1 MAISLLDN
9 IAIKKKS
16 PNVERDLFAT
26 IADMAAYNENY
37 LPDVFEC
44 NVIEDGNRYRY
55 NRTNIVDETLGR
67 WRRVESGGG
76 AELIDYY
83 KKTEID
89 ELLGKKVSVEDGKG
103 LSTNDYTAVEKE
115 KLASLENYDDSAIR
129 EHITNSEQAIS
140 DIQTSIGAETLATTA
155 QTVKGAINEVK
166 TNAEAAST
174 ALDARVKVNED
185 AIAVINGDSTV
196 TGSIKKSAATTL
208 RDAKSYTDQKI
219 EEMSSN
225 QAIVCDE
232 KPSYMDGTTTYIK
245 DGMPQTTDEENI
257 WFYYE
262 ADGKLMQTIWITG
275 IETTIVS
282 AGGVNFEDFVSK
294 TKDIAST
301 YEGNEADTD
310 KIPNLAAMQ
319 ALEALLKTDID
330 TRVKIAD
337 IYDGLDN
344 TSAAV
349 PLSAN
354 QGRVLSEKVDTK
366 LDKTFAGDE
375 VANKH
380 LITDSMGNV
389 TLGKYDDALNETSAN
404 AVQNKVIKAEFEKK
418 FDKIQDIANAG
429 KVLTVGED
437 GNMTFSESTAL
448 GSTAEKV
455 SYEND
460 VYFTDV
466 TNLKQAVDKILA
478 KIYYEEPKIT
488 SFTMTPSTDV
498 YEIGTVIPA
507 NTIEFSWA
515 VNKEIKSQALTDCTV
530 AADDRS
536 ATYGAELT
544 NTKTFVL
551 TVSDGEKAATVS
563 KKISF
568 LNKGYW
574 GSAAIPD
581 EYNSEFILGLT
592 NNKFISSNK
601 GDYNF
606 NVGAGEYGY
615 FAVPSTMK
623 FTTIWVNGFQADVE
637 EVATVSFTNA
647 SGHTSTYT
655 ILKTSQSA
663 LGSFTATV
671 KQERRLT
678 DGYKIS

>member
-67 WRRVESGGG
+67 WRKVEGGGG

-89 ELLGKKVSVEDGKG
+89 ELLDKKISVEDGKG
-103 LSTNDYTAVEKE
+103 LSTNDYTTVEKE
-115 KLASLENYDDSAIR
+115 KLASLENYDDSAVR
-129 EHITNSEQAIS
+129 EHITNSEQSIS

-301 YEGNEADTD
+301 YKGDEADTN

-389 TLGKYDDALNETSAN
+389 TLGEYDDALNETSAN
-404 AVQNKVIKAEFEKK
+404 AVQNKVIKVEFEKK
-418 FDKIQDIANAG
+418 FDKVQDIANAG

-515 VNKEIKSQALTDCTV
+515 VNKEIKSQALTDCTI

-551 TVSDGEKAATVS
+551 TISDGSGNPGGVATAS

-581 EYNSEFILGLT
+581 EYNSEFILGLA

-637 EVATVSFTNA
+637 EVATVSFTNV
-647 SGHTSTYT
+647 SGYTSTYT

-663 LGSFTATV
+663 LGTFVATV
-671 KQERRLT
+671 K
-678 DGYKIS
+678 

>member
-67 WRRVESGGG
+67 WRLVEGGGG

-103 LSTNDYTAVEKE
+103 LSTNDYTTVEKE
-115 KLASLENYDDSAIR
+115 KLASLENYDDSAVR

-301 YEGNEADTD
+301 YEGDEADTD
-310 KIPNLAAMQ
+310 KIPNLAAMR

-330 TRVKIAD
+330 TRVKITD

-389 TLGKYDDALNETSAN
+389 ALGEYDDALNETSAN
-404 AVQNKVIKAEFEKK
+404 AVQNKIIKAEFEKK

-488 SFTMTPSTDV
+488 SFTMIPSTDV

-536 ATYGAELT
+536 ATYSAELT

-551 TVSDGEKAATVS
+551 TVSDGEKAATAS

-574 GSAAIPD
+574 GSAVIPD

-655 ILKTSQSA
+655 ILKTSQSS
-663 LGSFTATV
+663 LGTFVATV
-671 KQERRLT
+671 K
-678 DGYKIS
+678 

>member
-67 WRRVESGGG
+67 WRVVESGGG

-103 LSTNDYTAVEKE
+103 LSTNDYTTVEKE
-115 KLASLENYDDSAIR
+115 KLASLENYEDSAVR

-140 DIQTSIGAETLATTA
+140 DIQTSIGAETLATIA

-301 YEGNEADTD
+301 YEGDEADTD
-310 KIPNLAAMQ
+310 KIPNIAAMH
-319 ALEALLKTDID
+319 ALEALLRTDID
-330 TRVKIAD
+330 TRAKIAD

-344 TSAAV
+344 SSAAV

-354 QGRVLSEKVDTK
+354 QGKVLSEKVDTK

-389 TLGKYDDALNETSAN
+389 TLGEYDDALNETSAN
-404 AVQNKVIKAEFEKK
+404 AVQNKIIKAEFEKK
-418 FDKIQDIANAG
+418 FDKVQDIANAG

-437 GNMTFSESTAL
+437 GNMTFSESAAL

-488 SFTMTPSTDV
+488 SFTITPSTDV

-551 TVSDGEKAATVS
+551 TISDGEKAQTAS

-623 FTTIWVNGFQADVE
+623 FTTIWVNGFQADIE
-637 EVATVSFTNA
+637 EVTTVSFTNA

-671 KQERRLT
+671 K
-678 DGYKIS
+678 

>member
-67 WRRVESGGG
+67 WRVVEGGGG

-103 LSTNDYTAVEKE
+103 LSTNDYTTVEKE
-115 KLASLENYDDSAIR
+115 KLASLENYDDSAVR

-294 TKDIAST
+294 TKDIVST
-301 YEGNEADTD
+301 YEGDEADTD

-319 ALEALLKTDID
+319 ALETLLKTDID
-330 TRVKIAD
+330 TRVKISD

-344 TSAAV
+344 SSAAV

-366 LDKTFAGDE
+366 LDKTFTGDE

-380 LITDSMGNV
+380 LITDSLGNV
-389 TLGKYDDALNETSAN
+389 TLGEYDDALNETSAN

-437 GNMTFSESTAL
+437 GNMTFSESTVL

-455 SYEND
+455 FYEND

-507 NTIEFSWA
+507 NTLEFSWA

-536 ATYGAELT
+536 ATYGAELK

-551 TVSDGEKAATVS
+551 TVSDGEKAATAS

-581 EYNSEFILGLT
+581 EYNSEFILGLA

-655 ILKTSQSA
+655 ILKTSQAA
-663 LGSFTATV
+663 LGPVVATV
-671 KQERRLT
+671 K
-678 DGYKIS
+678 

>member
-67 WRRVESGGG
+67 WRVVESGGG

-89 ELLGKKVSVEDGKG
+89 ELLDKKVSVEDGKG
-103 LSTNDYTAVEKE
+103 LSTNDYTTVEKE
-115 KLASLENYDDSAIR
+115 KLASLENYDDSAVR

-174 ALDARVKVNED
+174 ALDAIVKVNED

-301 YEGNEADTD
+301 YEGDEADTD

-389 TLGKYDDALNETSAN
+389 TLGEYDSALDATSVN
-404 AVQNKVIKAEFEKK
+404 AVQNKVIKTELDAKLN
-418 FDKIQDIANAG
+418 IAQDVADAG

-437 GNMTFSESTAL
+437 GNMTFSEPTAL

-455 SYEND
+455 AYVND
-460 VYFTDV
+460 EYPDL
-466 TNLKQAVDKILA
+466 TNVDIAIDKILA

-488 SFTMTPSTDV
+488 SFTITPSTDV

-551 TVSDGEKAATVS
+551 TVSDGEKAQTAS

-574 GSAAIPD
+574 GSAAMPD
-581 EYNSEFILGLT
+581 EYNSEFILGLA

-671 KQERRLT
+671 K
-678 DGYKIS
+678 

>member
-67 WRRVESGGG
+67 WRVVESGGG

-89 ELLGKKVSVEDGKG
+89 ELLDKKVSVEDGKG
-103 LSTNDYTAVEKE
+103 LSTNDYTTVEKE
-115 KLASLENYDDSAIR
+115 KLASLENYDDSAVR

-301 YEGNEADTD
+301 YEGDEADTD
-310 KIPNLAAMQ
+310 KIPNLAAIQ

-380 LITDSMGNV
+380 LITDSMGNI
-389 TLGKYDDALNETSAN
+389 TLGEYDDALNETSAN
-404 AVQNKVIKAEFEKK
+404 AIQNKVIKAEFEKK

-429 KVLTVGED
+429 RVLIVGED

-455 SYEND
+455 SYENN

-551 TVSDGEKAATVS
+551 TVSDGEKAATAS

-581 EYNSEFILGLT
+581 EYNSEFVLGLSGS
-592 NNKFISSNK
+592 KFVTGKAGTYSMS
-601 GDYNF
+601 
-606 NVGAGEYGY
+606 VVAGEYG
-615 FAVPSTMK
+615 FIALPTSFGTVSSVWIGGFEVTVE
-623 FTTIWVNGFQADVE
+623 TAATI
-637 EVATVSFTNA
+637 SFTNE
-647 SGHTSTYT
+647 SG
-655 ILKTSQSA
+655 KTSSYNIYKTGRSG
-663 LGSFTATV
+663 LGSITMEI
-671 KQERRLT
+671 K
-678 DGYKIS
+678 

>member
-26 IADMAAYNENY
+26 IADMAAFNENY

-55 NRTNIVDETLGR
+55 NRTNIVDATLGR
-67 WRRVESGGG
+67 WRKVESGGG

-103 LSTNDYTAVEKE
+103 LSTNDYTTVEKE

-232 KPSYMDGTTTYIK
+232 KPSYMNGTTTYIK

-301 YEGNEADTD
+301 YEGDEAYTD
-310 KIPNLAAMQ
+310 KIPNIAAMQ
-319 ALEALLKTDID
+319 ALEALLRTDINA
-330 TRVKIAD
+330 RVKITD

-344 TSAAV
+344 TSATV

-354 QGRVLSEKVDTK
+354 QGKVLSEKVDTK
-366 LDKTFAGDE
+366 LDKTFVGDD

-389 TLGKYDDALNETSAN
+389 TLGEYDGALDATSAN

-437 GNMTFSESTAL
+437 GNMTFSEPTAL

-455 SYEND
+455 AYVND
-460 VYFTDV
+460 AYPDL
-466 TNLKQAVDKILA
+466 TNVDIAIDKILG
-478 KIYYEEPKIT
+478 KLYYEEPKIT
-488 SFTMTPSTDV
+488 SFTMTPSTDI

-507 NTIEFSWA
+507 NAIEFSWA

-551 TVSDGEKAATVS
+551 TVSDGEKAATAS

-574 GSAAIPD
+574 GAAAIPN

-671 KQERRLT
+671 K
-678 DGYKIS
+678 

>member
-1 MAISLLDN
+1 ML
-9 IAIKKKS
+9 
-16 PNVERDLFAT
+16 E
-26 IADMAAYNENY
+26 
-37 LPDVFEC
+37 
-44 NVIEDGNRYRY
+44 
-55 NRTNIVDETLGR
+55 
-67 WRRVESGGG
+67 
-76 AELIDYY
+76 
-83 KKTEID
+83 
-89 ELLGKKVSVEDGKG
+89 KKVSVEDGKG
-103 LSTNDYTAVEKE
+103 LSTNDYTTVEKE

-140 DIQTSIGAETLATTA
+140 DIKTSIGADALTTTA

-166 TNAEAAST
+166 TNEEAASI

-219 EEMSSN
+219 EEMASN

-232 KPSYMDGTTTYIK
+232 KPSYMNGTTTYIK
-245 DGMPQTTDEENI
+245 DGMPQTTDEESI

-301 YEGNEADTD
+301 YEGDEADTD
-310 KIPNLAAMQ
+310 KIPNIAAMQ
-319 ALEALLKTDID
+319 ALEALLRTDINA
-330 TRVKIAD
+330 RVKITD

-344 TSAAV
+344 TSATV

-354 QGRVLSEKVDTK
+354 QGKVLSEKVDTK
-366 LDKTFAGDE
+366 LDKTFVGDD

-389 TLGKYDDALNETSAN
+389 ALGEYDDALNETSAN

-418 FDKIQDIANAG
+418 FDKVQDIANAG

-466 TNLKQAVDKILA
+466 TNLKQVVDKILA

-551 TVSDGEKAATVS
+551 TVSDGEKAQTAS

-581 EYNSEFILGLT
+581 EYNSEFILGLA

-637 EVATVSFTNA
+637 EVTTVSFTNA

-663 LGSFTATV
+663 LGPFVATV
-671 KQERRLT
+671 K
-678 DGYKIS
+678 

>member
-26 IADMAAYNENY
+26 IADMAAFNENY

-55 NRTNIVDETLGR
+55 NRTNIVDEILGR
-67 WRRVESGGG
+67 WRLVESG
-76 AELIDYY
+76 ASSTDLIDYY
-83 KKTEID
+83 KKTEVD
-89 ELLGKKVSVEDGKG
+89 ELLDGKVSVEDGKG
-103 LSTNDYTAVEKE
+103 LSTNDFTTLEKE
-115 KLASLENYDDSAIR
+115 KLAGLENYNDDAVM
-129 EHITNSEQAIS
+129 EHITNSEQAIT
-140 DIQTSIGAETLATTA
+140 DIQAVIGADALTTTA

-166 TNAEAAST
+166 GNAEAGLT
-174 ALDARVKVNED
+174 DLTARVAANED
-185 AIAVINGDSTV
+185 TLTIINGDSSV

-232 KPSYMDGTTTYIK
+232 KPSYMDGIITYIK

-262 ADGKLMQTIWITG
+262 ADGKLMQTIWINAEE
-275 IETTIVS
+275 ITIVS
-282 AGGVNFEDFVSK
+282 AGGVNFNDFVSK

-301 YEGNEADTD
+301 YEGDETDTD
-310 KIPNLAAMQ
+310 KIPNIAAMQ
-319 ALEALLKTDID
+319 ALEALLKTDINA
-330 TRVKIAD
+330 RVKITD

-344 TSAAV
+344 ASTTV

-354 QGRVLSEKVDTK
+354 QGKVLSEKADTK
-366 LDKTFAGDE
+366 LDKTFVGDG

-389 TLGKYDDALNETSAN
+389 TLGEYDGALDATSAN
-404 AVQNKVIKAEFEKK
+404 AVQNKVVKTELEKK
-418 FDKIQDIANAG
+418 IDKAQDIANAG

-437 GNMTFSESTAL
+437 GNIAFSKPTVL

-455 SYEND
+455 AYVND
-460 VYFTDV
+460 EYPDLTNVSV
-466 TNLKQAVDKILA
+466 TLNKILD

-507 NTIEFSWA
+507 NTIEFSWI
-515 VNKEIKSQALTDCTV
+515 VNKKIKSQALTDCTI

-536 ATYGAELT
+536 ATYEAELK

-551 TVSDGEKAATVS
+551 TVSDGEKTTTAS

-568 LNKGYW
+568 LNKCYW

-581 EYNSEFILGLT
+581 EYNNEFILGLA
-592 NNKFISSNK
+592 NNKFISSSK

-637 EVATVSFTNA
+637 EVTTVSFTNA

-671 KQERRLT
+671 K
-678 DGYKIS
+678 

>member
-1 MAISLLDN
+1 
-9 IAIKKKS
+9 
-16 PNVERDLFAT
+16 
-26 IADMAAYNENY
+26 
-37 LPDVFEC
+37 
-44 NVIEDGNRYRY
+44 
-55 NRTNIVDETLGR
+55 
-67 WRRVESGGG
+67 
-76 AELIDYY
+76 
-83 KKTEID
+83 
-89 ELLGKKVSVEDGKG
+89 
-103 LSTNDYTAVEKE
+103 
-115 KLASLENYDDSAIR
+115 
-129 EHITNSEQAIS
+129 
-140 DIQTSIGAETLATTA
+140 
-155 QTVKGAINEVK
+155 
-166 TNAEAAST
+166 
-174 ALDARVKVNED
+174 
-185 AIAVINGDSTV
+185 
-196 TGSIKKSAATTL
+196 
-208 RDAKSYTDQKI
+208 
-219 EEMSSN
+219 MSSN

-301 YEGNEADTD
+301 YEGDEANTD
-310 KIPNLAAMQ
+310 KIPNIAAMH
-319 ALEALLKTDID
+319 ALEALLKTDINA
-330 TRVKIAD
+330 RVKITD

-354 QGRVLSEKVDTK
+354 QGKVLNEKVDTK
-366 LDKTFAGDE
+366 LDKTFVGND

-389 TLGKYDDALNETSAN
+389 TLGEYDSALDPTSAN

-418 FDKIQDIANAG
+418 FDKTQDIANAG

-507 NTIEFSWA
+507 NTLDFSWA

-551 TVSDGEKAATVS
+551 TVSDGEKAATAS

-574 GSAAIPD
+574 GSAAIPN
-581 EYNSEFILGLT
+581 EYNSEFILGLA

-637 EVATVSFTNA
+637 EVTTISFTNA

-671 KQERRLT
+671 K
-678 DGYKIS
+678 

>member
-9 IAIKKKS
+9 IAIRKKS

-67 WRRVESGGG
+67 WRVVESGGG

-89 ELLGKKVSVEDGKG
+89 ELLGKKVSIEDGKG
-103 LSTNDYTAVEKE
+103 LSTNDYTTVEKE
-115 KLASLENYDDSAIR
+115 KLASLENYDDSAVR

-301 YEGNEADTD
+301 YEGDEADTD

-344 TSAAV
+344 SSAAV

-354 QGRVLSEKVDTK
+354 QGRVLSEKIDTK

-389 TLGKYDDALNETSAN
+389 TLGEYDDALNETSAN
-404 AVQNKVIKAEFEKK
+404 AVQNKIIKAEFEKK

-536 ATYGAELT
+536 ATYSAELT

-551 TVSDGEKAATVS
+551 TVSDGEKAATAS

-581 EYNSEFILGLT
+581 EYNSEFILGLGSS
-592 NNKFISSNK
+592 KFVTGKAGTYSMS
-601 GDYNF
+601 
-606 NVGAGEYGY
+606 VVAGEYG
-615 FAVPSTMK
+615 FLALPTSFGTVSSVWIGGFEVTVE
-623 FTTIWVNGFQADVE
+623 TAATI
-637 EVATVSFTNA
+637 SFTNA
-647 SGHTSTYT
+647 SG
-655 ILKTSQSA
+655 KTSSYNIYKTGRSG
-663 LGSFTATV
+663 LGSIQMEI
-671 KQERRLT
+671 K
-678 DGYKIS
+678 

>member
-103 LSTNDYTAVEKE
+103 LSTNDYTTVEKE

-166 TNAEAAST
+166 TNAETAST

-196 TGSIKKSAATTL
+196 TGSIKKSAAATL

-245 DGMPQTTDEENI
+245 DGMPQTTNEENI

-301 YEGNEADTD
+301 YEGNEVDID
-310 KIPNLAAMQ
+310 KIPNIAAMQ
-319 ALEALLKTDID
+319 ALEVLLKTDID

-354 QGRVLSEKVDTK
+354 QGRVLSEKIDTK

-389 TLGKYDDALNETSAN
+389 ALADYDNALNETSAN
-404 AVQNKVIKAEFEKK
+404 AVQNKIIKAEFEKK
-418 FDKIQDIANAG
+418 FDKIQDITNAG

-437 GNMTFSESTAL
+437 GNMTFSEPTAL

-455 SYEND
+455 AYVND
-460 VYFTDV
+460 EYPDL
-466 TNLKQAVDKILA
+466 TNVDIAIDKILA
-478 KIYYEEPKIT
+478 KIYYIEPKIT

-530 AADDRS
+530 AVDDRS

-551 TVSDGEKAATVS
+551 TISDGEKAQTAS

-574 GSAAIPD
+574 GSAAIPN
-581 EYNSEFILGLT
+581 EYNNEFILGLA

-623 FTTIWVNGFQADVE
+623 FTTIWVNGFQADVK
-637 EVATVSFTNA
+637 EVTTVSFTNA

-663 LGSFTATV
+663 LGPFVATV
-671 KQERRLT
+671 K
-678 DGYKIS
+678 

>member
-67 WRRVESGGG
+67 WRVVESGGG

-103 LSTNDYTAVEKE
+103 LSTNDYTTVEKE
-115 KLASLENYDDSAIR
+115 KLASLENYDDSAVR

-140 DIQTSIGAETLATTA
+140 DIQTSIGAETLATIA

-301 YEGNEADTD
+301 YEGDEADTD
-310 KIPNLAAMQ
+310 KIPNIAAMH
-319 ALEALLKTDID
+319 ALEALLRTDID

-344 TSAAV
+344 SSAAV

-354 QGRVLSEKVDTK
+354 QGKVLSEKVDTK

-389 TLGKYDDALNETSAN
+389 TLGEYDDALNETSAN
-404 AVQNKVIKAEFEKK
+404 AVQNKIIKAEFEKK
-418 FDKIQDIANAG
+418 FDKVQDIANAG

-437 GNMTFSESTAL
+437 GNMTFSESAAL

-551 TVSDGEKAATVS
+551 TISDGEKAQTAS

-623 FTTIWVNGFQADVE
+623 FTTIWVNGFQADIE
-637 EVATVSFTNA
+637 EVTTVSFTNA

-671 KQERRLT
+671 K
-678 DGYKIS
+678 

>member
-55 NRTNIVDETLGR
+55 NRTNIVDGILGK
-67 WRRVESGGG
+67 WRVVESGAG

-83 KKTEID
+83 KKTETD
-89 ELLGKKVSVEDGKG
+89 ELLDKKVSAEEGKG
-103 LSTNDYTAVEKE
+103 LSTNDYTTLEKE
-115 KLASLENYDDSAIR
+115 KLASLENYDDSEVR

-174 ALDARVKVNED
+174 ALDARVAANED
-185 AIAVINGDSTV
+185 AITIINGDSTV

-219 EEMSSN
+219 AEMASE

-232 KPSYMDGTTTYIK
+232 KPSYMDGITTYIK
-245 DGMPQTTDEENI
+245 DGVPETTDEENI

-262 ADGKLMQTIWITG
+262 AASQLMQTIWING
-275 IETTIVS
+275 EEITIVS
-282 AGGVNFEDFVSK
+282 AGGVNFDDFVSK
-294 TKDIAST
+294 SKDIAAT
-301 YEGNEADTD
+301 YEGDETDTD
-310 KIPNLAAMQ
+310 KIPNIAAMQ

-330 TRVKIAD
+330 TRVKTVD
-337 IYDGLDN
+337 IYDGLDS
-344 TSAAV
+344 TSVTV

-354 QGRVLSEKVDTK
+354 QGRVLSEKADAK
-366 LDKTFAGDE
+366 LDKTFVGDE
-375 VANKH
+375 IANKH
-380 LITDSMGNV
+380 LVTDTMGNV
-389 TLGKYDDALNETSAN
+389 VLTDYDGALDETSAN
-404 AVQNKVIKAEFEKK
+404 AVQNKVVKAELDKK
-418 FDKIQDIANAG
+418 FDKTQDVANAG

-437 GNMTFSESTAL
+437 GVITFSDSTAL

-478 KIYYEEPKIT
+478 KVYYEEPEIT
-488 SFTMTPSTDV
+488 SFTMTPATDV

-507 NTIEFSWA
+507 DTIEFSWA

-530 AADDRS
+530 AVDDRS
-536 ATYGAELT
+536 AVYGAELS

-551 TVSDGEKAATVS
+551 TVSDGEKAATAS

-574 GSAAIPD
+574 GSAAVPD
-581 EYNSEFILGLT
+581 EYNSEFVLGLSGS
-592 NNKFISSNK
+592 KFVTGK
-601 GDYNF
+601 
-606 NVGAGEYGY
+606 AGTYSMSVVADEYG
-615 FAVPSTMK
+615 FLALPTSFGTVSSVWIGGFEVTVE
-623 FTTIWVNGFQADVE
+623 TAATI
-637 EVATVSFTNA
+637 SFTNA
-647 SGHTSTYT
+647 SG
-655 ILKTSQSA
+655 KTSSYNIYKTGRSG
-663 LGSFTATV
+663 LGSITMEI
-671 KQERRLT
+671 K
-678 DGYKIS
+678 

>member
-44 NVIEDGNRYRY
+44 NVVEDGNRYRY

-67 WRRVESGGG
+67 WRIVESG
-76 AELIDYY
+76 ASSTDLIDYY
-83 KKTEID
+83 KKTEVD
-89 ELLGKKVSVEDGKG
+89 ELLGKKVSAEEGKG
-103 LSTNDYTAVEKE
+103 LSTNDFTTLEKE
-115 KLASLENYDDSAIR
+115 KLAGLENYNDDAVM
-129 EHITNSEQAIS
+129 EHISNSEQAIT
-140 DIQTSIGAETLATTA
+140 DIQAAIGTDALTTTA

-166 TNAEAAST
+166 GNAEAGLT
-174 ALDARVKVNED
+174 DLTARVTANED
-185 AIAVINGDSTV
+185 ALTIINGDSSV

-219 EEMSSN
+219 AEMASE

-232 KPSYMDGTTTYIK
+232 KPSYMDGITTYIK
-245 DGMPQTTDEENI
+245 DGVPETTDEENI

-262 ADGKLMQTIWITG
+262 AAGQLMQTIWINAEE
-275 IETTIVS
+275 ITIVS
-282 AGGVNFEDFVSK
+282 AGGVNFDDFVSK
-294 TKDIAST
+294 SKDIAAT
-301 YEGNEADTD
+301 YEGDETDTD
-310 KIPNLAAMQ
+310 KIPNIAAMQ
-319 ALEALLKTDID
+319 ALEALLKTDIEA
-330 TRVKIAD
+330 RIKITD
-337 IYDGLDN
+337 IYDDLDSSNGL
-344 TSAAV
+344 V
-349 PLSAN
+349 PLSAK
-354 QGRVLSEKVDTK
+354 QGKNLNEKIDTK
-366 LDKTFAGDE
+366 LDKTFVGDE
-375 VANKH
+375 AANKH
-380 LITDSMGNV
+380 LITDSLGNIA
-389 TLGKYDDALNETSAN
+389 LGEYDSALDATSAN
-404 AVQNKVIKAEFEKK
+404 AVQNKVIKTELDTK
-418 FDKIQDIANAG
+418 FNIAQDIDKAG
-429 KVLTVGED
+429 YVAVVGED
-437 GNMTFSESTAL
+437 GNMTLSEPTTL

-455 SYEND
+455 AYVND
-460 VYFTDV
+460 EYPDL
-466 TNLKQAVDKILA
+466 TNVDIAIDKILA

-488 SFTMTPSTDV
+488 SFTITPSTDV

-507 NTIEFSWA
+507 DTIEFSWA
-515 VNKEIKSQALTDCTV
+515 VNKEIKSQALTDCTI
-530 AADDRS
+530 AADDRY
-536 ATYGAELT
+536 AVYGAELS

-551 TVSDGEKAATVS
+551 TVSDGEKAATAS

-581 EYNSEFILGLT
+581 EYNSEFVLGLA
-592 NNKFISSNK
+592 NNRFISSNK

-647 SGHTSTYT
+647 SGHTSTYA
-655 ILKTSQSA
+655 ILKTSQSG
-663 LGSFTATV
+663 LGTFTATV
-671 KQERRLT
+671 K
-678 DGYKIS
+678 

>member
-67 WRRVESGGG
+67 WRVVESGGG

-103 LSTNDYTAVEKE
+103 LSTNDYTTVEKE
-115 KLASLENYDDSAIR
+115 KLASLENYDDSAVR

-140 DIQTSIGAETLATTA
+140 DIQTSIGAETLATIA

-301 YEGNEADTD
+301 YEGDEADTD
-310 KIPNLAAMQ
+310 KIPNIAAMH
-319 ALEALLKTDID
+319 ALEALLRTDID
-330 TRVKIAD
+330 TRAKIAD

-344 TSAAV
+344 SSAAV

-354 QGRVLSEKVDTK
+354 QGKVLSEKVDTK

-389 TLGKYDDALNETSAN
+389 TLGEYDDALNETSAN
-404 AVQNKVIKAEFEKK
+404 AVQNKIIKAEFEKK
-418 FDKIQDIANAG
+418 FDKVQDIANAG

-437 GNMTFSESTAL
+437 GNMTFSESAAL

-488 SFTMTPSTDV
+488 SFTITPSTDV

-551 TVSDGEKAATVS
+551 TISDGEKAQTAS

-623 FTTIWVNGFQADVE
+623 FTTIWVNGFQADIE
-637 EVATVSFTNA
+637 EVTTVSFTNA

-671 KQERRLT
+671 K
-678 DGYKIS
+678 

>member
-67 WRRVESGGG
+67 WRVVESGGG

-89 ELLGKKVSVEDGKG
+89 ELLDKKVSVEDGKG
-103 LSTNDYTAVEKE
+103 LSTNDYTTVEKE
-115 KLASLENYDDSAIR
+115 KLASLENYDDSAVR

-301 YEGNEADTD
+301 YKGDEADTD

-380 LITDSMGNV
+380 LITDSMGNI
-389 TLGKYDDALNETSAN
+389 TLGEYDDALNETSAN

-498 YEIGTVIPA
+498 YEIGTIIPA

-551 TVSDGEKAATVS
+551 TVSDGEKAATAS

-581 EYNSEFILGLT
+581 EYNSEFILGLA

-623 FTTIWVNGFQADVE
+623 FTTIWVNGFQAGVE

-647 SGHTSTYT
+647 NGYTSTYT

-671 KQERRLT
+671 K
-678 DGYKIS
+678 

>member
-67 WRRVESGGG
+67 WRLVEGGGG

-103 LSTNDYTAVEKE
+103 LSTNDYTTVEKE
-115 KLASLENYDDSAIR
+115 KLASLENYDDNAVR

-301 YEGNEADTD
+301 YEGDEADTN

-344 TSAAV
+344 SSAVV

-389 TLGKYDDALNETSAN
+389 TLGEYDNALNETSAN
-404 AVQNKVIKAEFEKK
+404 AVQNKIIKAEFEKK

-429 KVLTVGED
+429 KVLTVGKD

-551 TVSDGEKAATVS
+551 TVSDGEKAQTAS

-574 GSAAIPD
+574 GSAVIPD

-655 ILKTSQSA
+655 ILKTSQSS
-663 LGSFTATV
+663 LGTFVATV
-671 KQERRLT
+671 K
-678 DGYKIS
+678 

>member
-9 IAIKKKS
+9 MSIKKKA

-26 IADMAAYNENY
+26 VADMAAFNENY

-55 NRTNIVDETLGR
+55 NRSNIVDPVYGK
-67 WRRVESGGG
+67 WRVVESGAG

-83 KKTEID
+83 KKTEVD
-89 ELLGKKVSVEDGKG
+89 ELLDKKVSVEDGKG
-103 LSTNDYTAVEKE
+103 LSANDYTTVEKE
-115 KLASLENYDDSAIR
+115 KLAGLENYNDSEVR
-129 EHITNSEQAIS
+129 EHISTSEQAIN

-166 TNAEAAST
+166 TNAEATST
-174 ALDARVKVNED
+174 ALDARVKANED
-185 AIAVINGDSTV
+185 ALTIINGDSTV

-232 KPSYMDGTTTYIK
+232 KPTYMDGVTTYIK
-245 DGMPQTTDEENI
+245 DGVPETTDEENI
-257 WFYYE
+257 WFYYQ

-282 AGGVNFEDFVSK
+282 AGGVNFDDFVSK
-294 TKDIAST
+294 TRDIAST
-301 YEGNEADTD
+301 YEGDEADTD
-310 KIPNLAAMQ
+310 KIPNIAALQ
-319 ALEALLKTDID
+319 ALELLLKADID
-330 TRVKIAD
+330 TRVKIVD
-337 IYDGLDN
+337 IYDALDS

-354 QGRVLSEKVDTK
+354 QGRVLNEKADAK
-366 LDKTFAGDE
+366 LDKTFTGDE

-380 LITDSMGNV
+380 LVTDSMGNV
-389 TLGKYDDALNETSAN
+389 TLGEYDDALDETSAN
-404 AVQNKVIKAEFEKK
+404 AIQNKVVKVELEKK
-418 FDKIQDIANAG
+418 FDKMQDVANAG

-437 GNMTFSESTAL
+437 GGVTFSDSTAL
-448 GSTAEKV
+448 GGTAEKV
-455 SYEND
+455 AYEND

-478 KIYYEEPKIT
+478 KVYYEKPEIT
-488 SFTMTPSTDV
+488 AFTMLPSADT

-507 NTIEFSWA
+507 GTIEFGWA
-515 VNKEIKSQALTDCTV
+515 VNKEIKSQALTDCTIAV
-530 AADDRS
+530 DDRS
-536 ATYGAELT
+536 VIYDADLS

-551 TVSDGEKAATVS
+551 TVSDGENAATAS

-581 EYNSEFILGLT
+581 EYNSEFILGLA
-592 NNKFISSNK
+592 NNRFISSNK

-623 FTTIWVNGFQADVE
+623 FTTIWVNGFQADIE

-647 SGHTSTYT
+647 SGHTSSYT
-655 ILKTSQSA
+655 VLKTSQSG
-663 LGSFTATV
+663 LGTFTVTV
-671 KQERRLT
+671 K
-678 DGYKIS
+678 

>member
-1 MAISLLDN
+1 MSISLLDN
-9 IAIKKKS
+9 LSIKKKS

-26 IADMAAYNENY
+26 IADMAAYSENY

-44 NVIEDGNRYRY
+44 NVVEDGNRYRY
-55 NRTNIVDETLGR
+55 NRSNIIDPIYGK
-67 WRRVESGGG
+67 WRVVESGAG

-83 KKTEID
+83 KKTETD
-89 ELLGKKVSVEDGKG
+89 ELLEKKVSVEDGKG
-103 LSTNDYTAVEKE
+103 LSTNDYTTVEKE
-115 KLASLENYDDSAIR
+115 KLASLENYDDSEVR

-174 ALDARVKVNED
+174 ALDARVKANED
-185 AIAVINGDSTV
+185 AIAIINGDSTV
-196 TGSIKKSAATTL
+196 TGSIKKSASTTL

-219 EEMSSN
+219 AEMASE

-232 KPSYMDGTTTYIK
+232 KPSYMDGITTYIK
-245 DGMPQTTDEENI
+245 DGVPETTDEENI

-262 ADGKLMQTIWITG
+262 AASQLMQTIWING
-275 IETTIVS
+275 EEITIVS
-282 AGGVNFEDFVSK
+282 AGGVNFDDFVSK
-294 TKDIAST
+294 SKDIAAT
-301 YEGNEADTD
+301 YEGDETDTD

-330 TRVKIAD
+330 TRVKTVD
-337 IYDGLDN
+337 IYDGLDS
-344 TSAAV
+344 TSTTV

-354 QGRVLSEKVDTK
+354 QGRVLNEKADSK
-366 LDKTFAGDE
+366 LDKTFVGDE
-375 VANKH
+375 IANKH
-380 LITDSMGNV
+380 LVTDTMGNV
-389 TLGKYDDALNETSAN
+389 ALADYDDTLDETSAN

-418 FDKIQDIANAG
+418 FDKAQDVANAG

-437 GNMTFSESTAL
+437 GMVTFSESTAL

-478 KIYYEEPKIT
+478 KVYYEEPEIT
-488 SFTMTPSTDV
+488 SFTMLPSTDV

-507 NTIEFSWA
+507 DTIEFSWA

-530 AADDRS
+530 AVDDRS
-536 ATYGAELT
+536 AVYGAELS

-551 TVSDGEKAATVS
+551 TVSDGEKAATAS

-568 LNKGYW
+568 LSKGYW
-574 GSAAIPD
+574 GSAAVPD
-581 EYNSEFILGLT
+581 EYNSEFVLGLSGS
-592 NNKFISSNK
+592 KFVTGKAGTYSMS
-601 GDYNF
+601 
-606 NVGAGEYGY
+606 VVAGEYG
-615 FAVPSTMK
+615 FLALPTSFGTVSSVWIGGFEVTVE
-623 FTTIWVNGFQADVE
+623 TAATI
-637 EVATVSFTNA
+637 SFTNA
-647 SGHTSTYT
+647 SG
-655 ILKTSQSA
+655 KTSSYNIYKTGRSG
-663 LGSFTATV
+663 LGSIQIEI
-671 KQERRLT
+671 K
-678 DGYKIS
+678 G

>member
-67 WRRVESGGG
+67 WRVVESSGG

-89 ELLGKKVSVEDGKG
+89 ELLGKKVSIEDGKG
-103 LSTNDYTAVEKE
+103 LSTNDYTTVEKE

-129 EHITNSEQAIS
+129 EHITNSEQVINN
-140 DIQTSIGAETLATTA
+140 IQTSIGAETLATTA
-155 QTVKGAINEVK
+155 QTIKGAINEVK

-174 ALDARVKVNED
+174 TLDTRVKVNED

-301 YEGNEADTD
+301 YEGDEADTD
-310 KIPNLAAMQ
+310 KIPNIAAMQ
-319 ALEALLKTDID
+319 ALEALLKTDINA
-330 TRVKIAD
+330 RVKITD

-344 TSAAV
+344 ASATV

-354 QGRVLSEKVDTK
+354 QGKVLNEKADTK
-366 LDKTFAGDE
+366 LDKTFVGDD

-380 LITDSMGNV
+380 LVTDSLGNIA
-389 TLGKYDDALNETSAN
+389 LGEYDSALDPTSAN

-418 FDKIQDIANAG
+418 FDKTQDIVNAG

-437 GNMTFSESTAL
+437 GNIAFSEPTAL

-455 SYEND
+455 AYAND
-460 VYFTDV
+460 AYPDL
-466 TNLKQAVDKILA
+466 TNVGITLNKILA

-488 SFTMTPSTDV
+488 SFTMTPATDV

-536 ATYGAELT
+536 ATYGAELI

-551 TVSDGEKAATVS
+551 TVSDGEKAQTAS

-574 GSAAIPD
+574 GSAVIPD

-655 ILKTSQSA
+655 ILKTSQSS
-663 LGSFTATV
+663 LGTFVATV
-671 KQERRLT
+671 K
-678 DGYKIS
+678 

>member
-67 WRRVESGGG
+67 WRVVESGGG

-103 LSTNDYTAVEKE
+103 LSTNDYTTVEKE
-115 KLASLENYDDSAIR
+115 KLASLENYDDSAVR

-174 ALDARVKVNED
+174 ALDVRVKVNED

-196 TGSIKKSAATTL
+196 TGSIKKSAATIL

-245 DGMPQTTDEENI
+245 DGVPQTTDEENI

-301 YEGNEADTD
+301 YEGDEADTD
-310 KIPNLAAMQ
+310 KIPNIAAMH
-319 ALEALLKTDID
+319 ALEALLRTDIN
-330 TRVKIAD
+330 TRVKITD

-344 TSAAV
+344 SSAAV

-354 QGRVLSEKVDTK
+354 QGRMLSEKVDTK

-389 TLGKYDDALNETSAN
+389 ALGEYDDALNETSAN
-404 AVQNKVIKAEFEKK
+404 AVQNKIIKAEFEKK

-488 SFTMTPSTDV
+488 SFTMIPSTDV

-536 ATYGAELT
+536 ATYGAELK

-551 TVSDGEKAATVS
+551 TVSDGEKAATAS

-574 GSAAIPD
+574 GSAAIPG

-637 EVATVSFTNA
+637 EAATVSFTNA

-671 KQERRLT
+671 K
-678 DGYKIS
+678 

>member
-67 WRRVESGGG
+67 WRVVESGGG

-103 LSTNDYTAVEKE
+103 LSTNDYTTVEKE
-115 KLASLENYDDSAIR
+115 KLASLENYDDSAVR

-140 DIQTSIGAETLATTA
+140 DIQTSIGAETLATIA

-301 YEGNEADTD
+301 YEGDEADTD
-310 KIPNLAAMQ
+310 KIPNIAAMH
-319 ALEALLKTDID
+319 ALEALLRTDID
-330 TRVKIAD
+330 TRAKIAD

-344 TSAAV
+344 SSAAV

-354 QGRVLSEKVDTK
+354 QGKVLSEKVDTK

-389 TLGKYDDALNETSAN
+389 TLGEYDDALNETSAN
-404 AVQNKVIKAEFEKK
+404 AVQNKIIKAEFEKK
-418 FDKIQDIANAG
+418 FDKVQDIANAG

-437 GNMTFSESTAL
+437 GNMTFSESAAL

-551 TVSDGEKAATVS
+551 TISDGEKAQTAS

-623 FTTIWVNGFQADVE
+623 FTTIWVNGFQADIE
-637 EVATVSFTNA
+637 EVTTVSFTNA

-671 KQERRLT
+671 K
-678 DGYKIS
+678 

>member
-67 WRRVESGGG
+67 WRVVESGGG

-103 LSTNDYTAVEKE
+103 LSTNDYTTVEKE
-115 KLASLENYDDSAIR
+115 KLASLENYDDSAVR

-140 DIQTSIGAETLATTA
+140 DIQTSIGAETLATIA

-301 YEGNEADTD
+301 YEGDEADTD
-310 KIPNLAAMQ
+310 KIPNIAAMH
-319 ALEALLKTDID
+319 ALEALLRTDID
-330 TRVKIAD
+330 TRAKIAD

-344 TSAAV
+344 SSAAV

-354 QGRVLSEKVDTK
+354 QGKVLSEKVDTK

-389 TLGKYDDALNETSAN
+389 TLGEYDDALNETSAN
-404 AVQNKVIKAEFEKK
+404 AVQNKIIKAEFEKK
-418 FDKIQDIANAG
+418 FDKVQDIANAG

-551 TVSDGEKAATVS
+551 TISDGEKAQTAS

-623 FTTIWVNGFQADVE
+623 FTTIWVNGFQADIE
-637 EVATVSFTNA
+637 EVTTVSFTNA

-671 KQERRLT
+671 K
-678 DGYKIS
+678 

>member
-67 WRRVESGGG
+67 WRVVESGGG

-103 LSTNDYTAVEKE
+103 LSTNDYTTVEKE
-115 KLASLENYDDSAIR
+115 KLASLENYDDSAVR

-301 YEGNEADTD
+301 YEGDEADTD
-310 KIPNLAAMQ
+310 KIPNIAAMQ
-319 ALEALLKTDID
+319 ALEALLKTDIN
-330 TRVKIAD
+330 TRVKITD

-344 TSAAV
+344 TSATV

-354 QGRVLSEKVDTK
+354 QGKILSEKVDTK
-366 LDKTFAGDE
+366 LDKTFVGDD

-380 LITDSMGNV
+380 LITDSLGNV
-389 TLGKYDDALNETSAN
+389 TLGEYDSALDPTSAN
-404 AVQNKVIKAEFEKK
+404 AVQNKVIKTELDAKLNIAQEV
-418 FDKIQDIANAG
+418 DKAG
-429 KVLTVGED
+429 YVAVVGED
-437 GNMTFSESTAL
+437 GNIAFSEPTAL

-455 SYEND
+455 AYVND
-460 VYFTDV
+460 AYPDL
-466 TNLKQAVDKILA
+466 TNVGITLNKILA

-488 SFTMTPSTDV
+488 SFTMTPATDV

-536 ATYGAELT
+536 ATYGAELI

-551 TVSDGEKAATVS
+551 TVSDGEKAQTAS

-574 GSAAIPD
+574 GSAVIPD

-655 ILKTSQSA
+655 ILKTSQSS
-663 LGSFTATV
+663 LGTFVATV
-671 KQERRLT
+671 K
-678 DGYKIS
+678 

>member
-26 IADMAAYNENY
+26 IADMAAFNENY

-67 WRRVESGGG
+67 WRLVEGGGG

-103 LSTNDYTAVEKE
+103 LSTNDYTTVEKE
-115 KLASLENYDDSAIR
+115 KLASLENYDDSAVR

-174 ALDARVKVNED
+174 ALDVRVKVNED

-196 TGSIKKSAATTL
+196 TGSIKKSAATIL

-245 DGMPQTTDEENI
+245 DGVPQTTDEENI

-301 YEGNEADTD
+301 YEGDEADTD
-310 KIPNLAAMQ
+310 KIPNIAAMH
-319 ALEALLKTDID
+319 ALEALLRTDIN
-330 TRVKIAD
+330 TRVKITD

-344 TSAAV
+344 ASASV

-354 QGRVLSEKVDTK
+354 QGKVLGEKVDIK

-389 TLGKYDDALNETSAN
+389 TLGEYDDALNETSAN
-404 AVQNKVIKAEFEKK
+404 AVQNKIIKAEFEKK

-488 SFTMTPSTDV
+488 SFTMIPSTDV

-536 ATYGAELT
+536 ATYGAELK

-551 TVSDGEKAATVS
+551 TVSDGEKAATAS

-574 GSAAIPD
+574 GSAAIPG

-637 EVATVSFTNA
+637 EAATVSFTNA

-671 KQERRLT
+671 K
-678 DGYKIS
+678 

>member
-67 WRRVESGGG
+67 WRKVEGGGG

-89 ELLGKKVSVEDGKG
+89 ELLGKKVSIEDGKG
-103 LSTNDYTAVEKE
+103 LSTNDYTTVEKE

-140 DIQTSIGAETLATTA
+140 DIQTSIGVETLATTA

-196 TGSIKKSAATTL
+196 TGSIKKSAATAL

-380 LITDSMGNV
+380 LITNSMGNV
-389 TLGKYDDALNETSAN
+389 TLGEYDDALNETSAN

-418 FDKIQDIANAG
+418 FDKVQDIANAG

-437 GNMTFSESTAL
+437 GNISFSEPTAL

-455 SYEND
+455 AYVND
-460 VYFTDV
+460 AYPDL
-466 TNLKQAVDKILA
+466 TNVDIAIDKILA

-551 TVSDGEKAATVS
+551 TVSDGEKAQTAS

-581 EYNSEFILGLT
+581 EYNSEFILGLA
-592 NNKFISSNK
+592 NNKFISSSK

-637 EVATVSFTNA
+637 EVATVSFTNT

-663 LGSFTATV
+663 LGPFVATV
-671 KQERRLT
+671 K
-678 DGYKIS
+678 

>member
-89 ELLGKKVSVEDGKG
+89 ELLEKKVSIEDGKG
-103 LSTNDYTAVEKE
+103 LSTNDYTTVEKE

-166 TNAEAAST
+166 TNAETAST

-185 AIAVINGDSTV
+185 AIAVINGDNTV

-245 DGMPQTTDEENI
+245 DGMPQTTNEENI

-301 YEGNEADTD
+301 YEGNEVDID
-310 KIPNLAAMQ
+310 KIPNIAAMQ
-319 ALEALLKTDID
+319 ALEVLLKTDID

-354 QGRVLSEKVDTK
+354 QGRVLSEKIDTK

-389 TLGKYDDALNETSAN
+389 ALADYDNALNETSAN
-404 AVQNKVIKAEFEKK
+404 AVQNKIIKAEFEKK
-418 FDKIQDIANAG
+418 FDKIQDITNAG

-437 GNMTFSESTAL
+437 GNMTFSEPTAL

-455 SYEND
+455 AYVND
-460 VYFTDV
+460 EYPDL
-466 TNLKQAVDKILA
+466 TNVDIAIDKILA
-478 KIYYEEPKIT
+478 KIYYIEPKIT

-530 AADDRS
+530 AVDDRS

-551 TVSDGEKAATVS
+551 TISDGEKAQTAS

-574 GSAAIPD
+574 GSAAIPN
-581 EYNSEFILGLT
+581 EYNNEFILGLA

-637 EVATVSFTNA
+637 EVTTVSFTNA

-663 LGSFTATV
+663 LGPFIATV
-671 KQERRLT
+671 K
-678 DGYKIS
+678 